1 MVQNSVGSDEKNEM
15 EKTNRKICGAKT
27 RSGKPCRTYPMANG
41 RCRIHGGKS
50 LKGIASPRFKTG
62 KYSKYLPEKV
72 RTRYLAT
79 IVDKDLISL
88 RDEIALN
95 DVYLIELLESMKS
108 GEVSQAETKLWR
120 RIGRSMDLKRRLV
133 NAEFKRLAAMKQFIT
148 AEEAYALIVRISNII
163 KTHIS
168 DKQIL
173 GAIMRDIDALL
184 DKNKGDES

>member
-1 MVQNSVGSDEKNEM
+1 MVRNSFESSMNNEK
-15 EKTNRKICGAKT
+15 EKVVKKRCGAKT
-27 RSGKPCRTYPMANG
+27 RSGTPCRTFPMANG
-41 RCRIHGGKS
+41 RCRLHGGKS

-72 RTRYLAT
+72 RTHYQET

-95 DVYLIELLESMKS
+95 DAHLIELLGSMKS
-108 GEVSQAETKLWR
+108 GEVSQDDPKLWR
-120 RIGRSMDLKRRLV
+120 KISRSMDLKRRLV

-148 AEEAYALIVRISNII
+148 NEEAYTLIVRISNII
-163 KTHIS
+163 KNHIL

-173 GAIMRDIDALL
+173 GAIMKDIEALL
-184 DKNKGDES
+184 D